1 MVMDGGG
8 LPVVMFME
16 TNVATNPNAKPERT
30 RIMAR
35 KRKVTPAVIE
45 SMKMLH
51 DQGVKVSMIA
61 DVLKFSK
68 WTVYQAKN
76 AEWNLSKY
84 IKKTRAHFDFQKKEV
99 KDTSIVLSAN
109 SRLNGEDSTTIS
121 NDIVALA
128 YLEHLTKS
136 GFLDTIKTL
145 NTINRGINEINRNLG
160 RIELIFKHIDDE
172 LTGEVNPSPV
182 EDESLTI

>member
-109 SRLNGEDSTTIS
+109 SRLNGEDSTIES
-121 NDIVALA
+121 NDLA
-128 YLEHLTKS
+128 HLENLTLNGFVDTVSKLSAIHS
-136 GFLDTIKTL
+136 GIFEITKTL
-145 NTINRGINEINRNLG
+145 K
-160 RIELIFKHIDDE
+160 RIESIFNHIDDE

>member
-16 TNVATNPNAKPERT
+16 TNVATNPNTKPERT
-30 RIMAR
+30 RIMAP
-35 KRKVTPAVIE
+35 KRKVTYEVIE

-99 KDTSIVLSAN
+99 KDTSIVLSSN
-109 SRLNGEDSTTIS
+109 SRLNGESSTIKS
-121 NDIVALA
+121 NDLAL
-128 YLEHLTKS
+128 S
-136 GFLDTIKTL
+136 
-145 NTINRGINEINRNLG
+145 
-160 RIELIFKHIDDE
+160 LIHI
-172 LTGEVNPSPV
+172 
-182 EDESLTI
+182 